1 MAEAE
6 LQYIHRPSESRPLPP
21 GVEFLAVSDFTADE
35 PACKTFWELI
45 QNQFRTRSKFLAIWP
60 SVRFVCLHRN
70 DHGEADGF
78 LLVSAPV
85 NWQIDY
91 VVVKPE
97 SRGRGIASK
106 LVASALAHAFLHRA
120 PYVML
125 TSKESLR
132 PLYES
137 CGFMVVPQPTLMA
150 KAATG

>member
-6 LQYIHRPSESRPLPP
+6 LTYIHRPTEARPLPP
-21 GVEFLAVSDFTADE
+21 GIEFVTLPEFLADE

-45 QNQFRTRSKFLAIWP
+45 SNQFRTRSKFLAIWP
-60 SVRFVCLHRN
+60 CVRFVCLHR
-70 DHGEADGF
+70 DDAGTADGF

-85 NWQIDY
+85 SWQIDY

-106 LVASALAHAFLHRA
+106 LVTATLTQAYLHQA

-137 CGFMVVPQPTLMA
+137 SGFMVVPHPATVL
-150 KAATG
+150 KSATG